1 MKAIN
6 ASQVPLF
13 VVYQILILSQAI
25 AYFQDNLLIGTDRK
39 SVV

>member
-25 AYFQDNLLIGTDRK
+25 AYFQDNLLIGDRK